1 MSFIVALFLD
11 KISECQKY
19 LKNEKQVTK
28 HAFTNM
34 LTPTSE
40 VLSALRP
47 LQRRIISQNYKDFIS
62 LQDNGLDF

>member
-1 MSFIVALFLD
+1 MP
-11 KISECQKY
+11 
-19 LKNEKQVTK
+19 
-28 HAFTNM
+28 FTNM

-47 LQRRIISQNYKDFIS
+47 LQRRIILQNYKDFIS